1 MITSVQN
8 AKIQRLRA
16 LFSQRKERA
25 ARGEFA
31 VEGVRLF
38 EEALHSGWQPRLA
51 LYTADLS
58 PRGLE
63 VVVRCREI
71 GVEVEEVDPRVF
83 KSVVDTENP
92 QGLVGVFSQRV
103 LALPEH
109 PDFLLVAD
117 GLRDP
122 GNLGTLLRTAA
133 AAGTQAVLLTP
144 GSVDPFSPKVLRAGM
159 GAQFR
164 LPVEELGW
172 EDLARVLK
180 PSVQVYV
187 AETDSGTDC
196 WDLDL
201 RGSIALVVGAE
212 AEGTGPQMRALADG
226 FVRIPMPGRAESL
239 NAAVAAGVL
248 LFEVVRQ
255 RRNNRK
261 GPEERK
267 G

>member
-1 MITSVQN
+1 MITSAQN

-31 VEGVRLF
+31 VEGVRLL
-38 EEALHSGWQPRLA
+38 EEALHSGWQLRLA

-63 VVVRCREI
+63 VVARCREM
-71 GVEVEEVDPRVF
+71 GVEVEEADPRVL

-92 QGLVGVFSQRV
+92 QGLVGIFAQRL
-103 LALPEH
+103 LAPPEH

-133 AAGTQAVLLTP
+133 AAGAQAVWLTP

-172 EDLARVLK
+172 EDLARILK
-180 PSVQVYV
+180 PAFRVF
-187 AETDSGTDC
+187 AADADSGMDC
-196 WDLDL
+196 WELDL
-201 RGSIALVVGAE
+201 RGPVALVVGAE
-212 AEGTGPQMRALADG
+212 AEGAGPQMRSLADG
-226 FVRIPMPGRAESL
+226 FVRIPMPGRTESL

-255 RRNNRK
+255 RR
-261 GPEERK
+261 E
-267 G
+267 